1 MVERQRCV
9 GEEGGRETLL
19 GRSIAGGEI
28 TLPAMT
34 LRRDALEHNL
44 AVMASLARRERFLLA
59 PHVKTTMCP
68 QLIRRQ
74 LDAGAWG
81 VTVATVA
88 QARVA
93 VETGAGRILIANEVL
108 ARPDAAWLASVS
120 PSVQILCLVDS
131 VDGVRT
137 LDAALS
143 SAACRRPLGV
153 LVEVGAAGGRAGTRT
168 FAQTRDVAHA
178 AGAAENLD
186 LVGVEGYEG
195 AVSSTRSTDDLA
207 AVDAYLDELRATT
220 VRLADEGCFANGR
233 SILVSAGG
241 SKFFDR
247 VIERL
252 GHNADFGGRETSL
265 VLRSGCY
272 LVHDHG
278 LYAAAT
284 PLGADVPES
293 ERLQPAV
300 ELWAEVL
307 SVPEPGLAIVGLGR
321 RDASFDHGLPLLLGV
336 VSRDQQALRHDVDG
350 RITKLDDQHGYLE
363 LDPGSAVLSVG
374 DRLAFGISHPCT
386 TFDKWR
392 QVLLLDEQRRVAQ
405 VLSTE
410 FH

>member
-1 MVERQRCV
+1 M
-9 GEEGGRETLL
+9 ETML
-19 GRSIAGGEI
+19 GRSVTGGEI

-44 AVMASLARRERFLLA
+44 EVMASLARREGFRLA

-93 VETGAGRILIANEVL
+93 VESGATRILIANEVL
-108 ARPDAAWLASVS
+108 ARPDAAWLASVAS
-120 PSVQILCLVDS
+120 PTQLLCLVDS
-131 VDGVRT
+131 VDGVRR
-137 LDAALS
+137 LDAGLR
-143 SAACRRPLGV
+143 AAGCPRPLGV
-153 LVEVGAAGGRAGTRT
+153 LVEVGAEGGRAGTRT
-168 FAQTRDVAHA
+168 LAETRDVAHA
-178 AGAAENLD
+178 ASAAESLA

-195 AVSSTRSTDDLA
+195 AVGSSRSTADLA
-207 AVDAYLDELRATT
+207 AVDRYLDALRSST
-220 VRLADEGCFANGR
+220 VRLAEEGCFAADR
-233 SILVSAGG
+233 PILVSAGG

-252 GHNADFGGRETSL
+252 GRRADFGGHETSL

-284 PLGADVPES
+284 PLGANVPEG

-307 SVPEPGLAIVGLGR
+307 STPEPGLAIVGLGR
-321 RDASFDHGLPLLLGV
+321 RDASFDHGLPVLLGV
-336 VSRDQQALRHDVDG
+336 VGRDEQALRYDVDG
-350 RITKLDDQHGYLE
+350 VVTKLDDQHGYLA
-363 LDPGSAVLSVG
+363 LDPGSGGLSVG

-392 QVLLLDEQRRVAQ
+392 QVLLLDAQRRVTQ
-405 VLSTE
+405 ILSTE